1 LGQPLTTGRFISLE
15 GGEGAGKS
23 TQLRFLHEALDRAGL
38 PVLATREPGGSP
50 GAEDIRKLLVEGPP
64 QRWDA
69 ETELLL
75 MVAARRSHLTETVW
89 PALREGKWVLSDRFS
104 DSTLAYQGYGR
115 GLRRDFLSALHR
127 FIAADFRPDL
137 TLILDLPVETG
148 ISRALGRTGRET
160 RFERMDWAFHE
171 RVRQGFLEIA
181 QAEPQRCAVI
191 DASLDLE
198 RVRTAIRDRVRERL
212 GVAI

>member
-1 LGQPLTTGRFISLE
+1 
-15 GGEGAGKS
+15 
-23 TQLRFLHEALDRAGL
+23 
-38 PVLATREPGGSP
+38 
-50 GAEDIRKLLVEGPP
+50 
-64 QRWDA
+64 
-69 ETELLL
+69 
-75 MVAARRSHLTETVW
+75 
-89 PALREGKWVLSDRFS
+89 
-104 DSTLAYQGYGR
+104 
-115 GLRRDFLSALHR
+115 
-127 FIAADFRPDL
+127 
-137 TLILDLPVETG
+137 LILDLPVETG

-198 RVRTAIRDRVRERL
+198 RVRGVIRDTVRQRL